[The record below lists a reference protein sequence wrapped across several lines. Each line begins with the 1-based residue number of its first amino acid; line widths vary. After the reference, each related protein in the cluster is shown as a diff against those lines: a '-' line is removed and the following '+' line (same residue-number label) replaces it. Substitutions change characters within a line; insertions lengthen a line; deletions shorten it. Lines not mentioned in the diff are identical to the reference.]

1 MKKLQRDKRVLI
13 IAAGILLLSIILM
26 IIVIPGILNDTS
38 PTADPKS
45 ALTGILLALLIHLIF
60 FIGYIIIIWD
70 TKHSSNKRKG
80 EYLAIGI
87 LLIFFG
93 LIYMDGAFAFL
104 SHENMLYVSILM
116 FTSTLCD
123 VVASIMTIILFIL
136 KPQKGMPQN
145 AAE

>member
-1 MKKLQRDKRVLI
+1 MKKLPREEKILF
-13 IAAGILLLSIILM
+13 IAAGILSLSIVLRIA
-26 IIVIPGILNDTS
+26 VIPGILNDTS
-38 PTADPKS
+38 PNASPKS
-45 ALTGILLALLIHLIF
+45 AVTGILLAILIHLII
-60 FIGYIIIIWD
+60 FIGYIKIIRD
-70 TKHSSNKRKG
+70 TRRSRNKRKG

-104 SHENMLYVSILM
+104 SHENMLFVSILM

-136 KPQKGMPQN
+136 KPQKVMPQK
-145 AAE
+145 